1 MMTDLPP
8 FLYREFPDSITT
20 TWNTEK
26 ISSLLRE
33 AFAPTNHTTNN
44 AEEQQPPTANID
56 VLITFDSQG
65 VSSHPNHIS
74 LYHGARAFVASLTA
88 NKPGWSSPVD
98 LYTLTSVNVLRKYT
112 GILDTLATLGSSLW
126 AKDGSAGSNKKDA
139 KSHPVAL
146 VFMHGLG
153 KEGWLKARE
162 AMTRAHLSQMV
173 WFRYGWITLSRYMF
187 MNDLQLENA

>member
-1 MMTDLPP
+1 MK
-8 FLYREFPDSITT
+8 T
-20 TWNTEK
+20 TWDTDK

-33 AFAPTNHTTNN
+33 AFAPSNN
-44 AEEQQPPTANID
+44 NTSQPTANID
-56 VLITFDSQG
+56 VLITFDAQG

-88 NKPGWSSPVD
+88 DKPGWSSPID
-98 LYTLTSVNVLRKYT
+98 LYTLTSVNVARKYA
-112 GILDTLATLGSSLW
+112 GILDAVSTLGSAALAAW
-126 AKDGSAGSNKKDA
+126 GKAARTKKEARGHPAG
-139 KSHPVAL
+139 L

-153 KEGWLKARE
+153 KDGWLTARE

-187 MNDLQLENA
+187 MNDLRLEDV